1 MKVLILA
8 LLVAG
13 CAGGTLRREANERL
27 EDYLSYAGPPVDSFR
42 FFRLYGWQAV
52 GPTRLVIW
60 STAFDAYL
68 VTVQE
73 PCPRLEFVQRI
84 GVTSTIETVSTLES
98 IVLRDHERCPIT
110 QIRPIDLKRMNA
122 DRAAQRAAAKASATS
137 GNAR

>member
-1 MKVLILA
+1 M
-8 LLVAG
+8 
-13 CAGGTLRREANERL
+13 
-27 EDYLSYAGPPVDSFR
+27 
-42 FFRLYGWQAV
+42 
-52 GPTRLVIW
+52 
-60 STAFDAYL
+60 
-68 VTVQE
+68 QE